1 MFQVGYKNLS
11 STGIA
16 PLRAKSSI
24 NCAAILRVR
33 QAASIALSGRI
44 ALHDLKRRRRRKKN
58 TAIGASR
65 CDTRTILDCLQSLC
79 TKFPLM
85 KPLIHSHL
93 DFPLHHPPTRTS
105 THMHTQVQTLQTAT
119 LAKFILVSLFS
130 TIRVCLSLR
139 VAVKYSGESVHRS
152 QSSAFVRAPPP
163 RLSGSQ
169 VD

>member
-1 MFQVGYKNLS
+1 MHKIPINEAPDSFSFRLS
-11 STGIA
+11 VA
-16 PLRAKSSI
+16 P
-24 NCAAILRVR
+24 
-33 QAASIALSGRI
+33 
-44 ALHDLKRRRRRKKN
+44 
-58 TAIGASR
+58 
-65 CDTRTILDCLQSLC
+65 
-79 TKFPLM
+79 P
-85 KPLIHSHL
+85 
-93 DFPLHHPPTRTS
+93 PPTRTS